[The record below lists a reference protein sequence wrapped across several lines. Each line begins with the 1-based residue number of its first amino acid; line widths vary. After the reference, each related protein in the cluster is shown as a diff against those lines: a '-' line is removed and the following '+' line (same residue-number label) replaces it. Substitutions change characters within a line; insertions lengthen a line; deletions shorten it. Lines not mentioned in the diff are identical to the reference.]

1 MLKTNNIYSLLLLIG
16 NRFYMHRIKQDL
28 SFSQENLI
36 NKQKYRYNSKLDFFN
51 STEIDIIFVK
61 PKVYEIDVCNL
72 LWQTR

>member
-61 PKVYEIDVCNL
+61 TKVYEIDVCNL